1 MVRRAHSPLRTDEW
15 PAHLRL
21 LIQAAE
27 RECPAGHAHA
37 LRELTSVA
45 LVKVPARGIFDPTS
59 RGEHELFTII
69 DGVASRHLGMAQ
81 ARAAWLRA
89 LRVSR
94 LELQARDRLEEA
106 AQRVHAISDTA
117 YFYAGLAFGLS
128 CTVVYRDRF

>member
-1 MVRRAHSPLRTDEW
+1 MVRRAHSPVRTDQW

-37 LRELTSVA
+37 LRELTSLA

-59 RGEHELFTII
+59 RGEHELFALI
-69 DGVASRHLGMAQ
+69 DGIANRHLGMTQ
-81 ARAAWLRA
+81 ARASWLRT
-89 LRVSR
+89 LRASR
-94 LELQARDRLEEA
+94 LELPARDRVEQA

-117 YFYAGLAFGLS
+117 YFYAGLAFGLC
-128 CTVVYRDRF
+128 CTAVYRDRF